1 MVSSPPRVG
10 KRPPRGV
17 SFDKGLSS
25 ADAVESGYGAVGKQ
39 NTDAVTSA
47 WEHVTRLGIAGRL
60 LLTIAVFGT
69 LGSLLPLFAV
79 GWAAKLGAAT
89 ESAGAMLTSL
99 NALQASE
106 LASSGAQAA
115 ALGAGLGGD
124 GTANLLGTEL
134 KPCSGLDQGT
144 STGWTRSRSCA
155 WDPMDTG
162 YHEVRA
168 TPTRARGGRENFP
181 PQHPNRR
188 GKRKKSAA
196 RIRDSAPGPPATIAP
211 LTPLPPSPPRGA
223 QVCVTMDDEFLKSS
237 AEHDGNDLSSVV
249 SHGEHWCVCA
259 WAWASAVERD
269 PERFEGLT
277 LQCEESNEKLRDVY
291 QAYIEK
297 GEGMTSPSGASY
309 GPTAAL
315 DAVNR
320 LCPPATKTEDLTEVF
335 AADQAAK
342 LGRARANAHA
352 TLGAPY

>member
-168 TPTRARGGRENFP
+168 SADPRARREGKFPTPT
-181 PQHPNRR
+181 PQPTGEKKKKRR
-188 GKRKKSAA
+188 S
-196 RIRDSAPGPPATIAP
+196 
-211 LTPLPPSPPRGA
+211 
-223 QVCVTMDDEFLKSS
+223 
-237 AEHDGNDLSSVV
+237 
-249 SHGEHWCVCA
+249 
-259 WAWASAVERD
+259 D
-269 PERFEGLT
+269 P
-277 LQCEESNEKLRDVY
+277 
-291 QAYIEK
+291 
-297 GEGMTSPSGASY
+297 
-309 GPTAAL
+309 
-315 DAVNR
+315 
-320 LCPPATKTEDLTEVF
+320 
-335 AADQAAK
+335 
-342 LGRARANAHA
+342 
-352 TLGAPY
+352 